1 MIKHQW
7 DKQKMFVPLMF
18 IGFNGA
24 VCLSILQFFCLKIE
38 FVCLKYTI
46 FVHPQ
51 ELERSNKA
59 IEKLF
64 TPLNHYIYG
73 TRVVISMDC
82 PGY

>member
-7 DKQKMFVPLMF
+7 DKQIMFVPLMF

-46 FVHPQ
+46 FVRPQ
-51 ELERSNKA
+51 
-59 IEKLF
+59 
-64 TPLNHYIYG
+64 
-73 TRVVISMDC
+73 D
-82 PGY
+82 

>member
-7 DKQKMFVPLMF
+7 DKQKNVCPTDVLE
-18 IGFNGA
+18 FNGA

-38 FVCLKYTI
+38 FVYLKYTI

-51 ELERSNKA
+51 ELEISNKA
-59 IEKLF
+59 IGKLF

-73 TRVVISMDC
+73 NRVVISMDC
-82 PGY
+82 TGY